1 LRLWFTK
8 QRAKVLAPADEEA
21 EKLLAKMQLGECALF
36 EVQRP
41 RSVAWHRMYFGI
53 CKTIGENQDPPRDA
67 SSIDAEL
74 RIRSGHFEV
83 LLFDGLEVRVPKR
96 IAFAGMDG
104 TQWEHFWQRAEQAII
119 ETFGEEYILEGRRAC

>member
-1 LRLWFTK
+1 VSRLWFAK
-8 QRAKVLAPADEEA
+8 QRAKVLAPADAEA

-53 CKTIGENQDPPRDA
+53 CKTIGENQDPQGDA

-74 RIRSGHFEV
+74 RIRAGHFEV
-83 LLFDGLEVRVPKR
+83 LLFDCVIAPKAHYKWSYADSCWR
-96 IAFAGMDG
+96 LCEGYSP
-104 TQWEHFWQRAEQAII
+104 AIYPLRL
-119 ETFGEEYILEGRRAC
+119 T